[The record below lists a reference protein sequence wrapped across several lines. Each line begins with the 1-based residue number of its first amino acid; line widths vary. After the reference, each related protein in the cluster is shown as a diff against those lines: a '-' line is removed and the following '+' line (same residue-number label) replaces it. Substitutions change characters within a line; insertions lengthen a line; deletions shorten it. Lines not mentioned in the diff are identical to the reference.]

1 MMELMP
7 VGKAGY
13 KNKLSELKQ
22 KLESMGYDKD
32 DEYFDEELGTGYL
45 DEAGIFHPYGFTKGD
60 Y

>member
-1 MMELMP
+1 M
-7 VGKAGY
+7 
-13 KNKLSELKQ
+13 SELKH

-45 DEAGIFHPYGFTKGD
+45 DEAGIFHPYGFPKGD